1 MRNFIKPAG
10 SPARHRARGLAAVV
24 ASVAL
29 AAGLGAYPAVQA
41 EETTTVS
48 DVTTDDASLPTYSWM
63 EDGTPSSSATP
74 SAPAAASASN
84 PASASASKPAEAPAT
99 TNPVTVERKGDVDRI
114 VVNDPDGEA
123 WEFGGKASKENIF
136 ALQRQGKGEIKEVL
150 SVTADGRK
158 LEDYDYG
165 FVNSADGGFVAFN
178 LNALHAIPPQVVEV
192 EVRTTDAG
200 EYAIAEPKEVPT
212 ARELSE
218 TGYGRTDQAAAT
230 VNPDGVGVARAA
242 SLPAS
247 KEQLTLT
254 ALSYKSPE
262 GAAGGKPPR
271 IRLSTS
277 VGGAFE
283 QRDFYL
289 TELVISFSGSSRY
302 ALDGPVT
309 LRKNSNESCTVSGA
323 GIKRLSSK
331 SISVDLTGCD
341 PSIAVW
347 KGSGDKISVDFY
359 GPGAPNAKP
368 YSLELYGSWSKTQS
382 GTAKVSVEQGDP
394 TTPKNY
400 RPLPNDRGFDSCNY
414 SDGLQVSRTWWD
426 NTPDGGMRAKVIE
439 VETGL
444 ADLST
449 QFDASDPRLKL
460 RVGSDHDGWAELKY
474 DVDYTL
480 SMSGSSLY
488 FILKNEIERKPR
500 TQNSYDFEVR
510 IPLKTASTNCK
521 IVMWD
526 QNAPNWL
533 RQDATNLELDV
544 SETPRDELDWLPAS
558 APNPPLRDDIC
569 STKNIALVFDAS
581 DSIGRNGADAS
592 RLTGLEVINTLKG
605 TDSTLAIYNFAS
617 QGGRVPRMST
627 GKLRTNDENDLEQLV
642 DAVNAITNTP
652 ASEMVGRGGTNYEAG
667 LEQVPSGEYDVV
679 YFITDGLPTTSFRD
693 YPGYYFDVGTLVNQS
708 DLSRAVEQANRLK
721 NSGTRIETIM
731 VGLEPFNEHILKD
744 DYFMRGNTRKQ
755 PENWPKQPGYG
766 YPSYNMAGDD
776 VREGLKN
783 GGRIYMWDVPDEKT
797 ATQYDITDQP
807 EIWRAG
813 VRNTASMGADIS
825 SPDALTLVSSYDRLT
840 ESLKKL
846 LAETCYSVSLVKV
859 DHDNKSQTLTDYRFE
874 VVDSLGSKGP
884 VPFFDEKTA
893 EVGSLV
899 TGRRYRLA
907 EVKAPSGYSL
917 LTKPI
922 EFALLRNDAGV
933 LQLDVSGGE
942 SAHPELEVTQSA
954 DKLHFTF
961 TVANIRQGNLPS
973 TGGNGVHLPIVIG
986 SVTIC
991 IGAFLGRRREQV

>member
-1 MRNFIKPAG
+1 MRNFLKPA
-10 SPARHRARGLAAVV
+10 ARTASSRSRRSVRGVAAVV
-24 ASVAL
+24 ASFAL
-29 AAGLGAYPAVQA
+29 AAGLASYPVGAQ
-41 EETTTVS
+41 ETSATATTGT
-48 DVTTDDASLPTYSWM
+48 VTGTTAPQRSASTAS
-63 EDGTPSSSATP
+63 TAASTASSAASTASSASSSTP
-74 SAPAAASASN
+74 
-84 PASASASKPAEAPAT
+84 KPVVVEP
-99 TNPVTVERKGDVDRI
+99 NSVTVERDGDIDRI
-114 VVNDPDGEA
+114 TIRDTDDNPWDSGRKASDEYIWGVKRTGDGDITRIVSVIADGE
-123 WEFGGKASKENIF
+123 ELDPQYFGYVN
-136 ALQRQGKGEIKEVL
+136 GEDFDIIGIDEDAFW
-150 SVTADGRK
+150 TIPPMK
-158 LEDYDYG
+158 LE
-165 FVNSADGGFVAFN
+165 
-178 LNALHAIPPQVVEV
+178 IEV
-192 EVRTTDAG
+192 ETTEAG
-200 EYAIAEPKEVPT
+200 DYAIAEPEEVPT

-218 TGYGRTDQAAAT
+218 TGYGRTDGAAAT
-230 VNPDGVGVARAA
+230 VNPDGVGMARAA
-242 SLPAS
+242 SLPSS
-247 KEQLTLT
+247 KEQLSLT
-254 ALSYKSPE
+254 KLAYDVAQ
-262 GAAGGKPPR
+262 GATANKPPR
-271 IRLSTS
+271 IKLSTT

-283 QRDFYL
+283 QRNFYL
-289 TELVISFSGSSRY
+289 TELVINYNTSSKY

-309 LRKNSNESCTVSGA
+309 LRKNSNESCTVSGS
-323 GIKRLSSK
+323 GIKKLSNQ
-331 SISVDLTGCD
+331 SISVDLSGCD
-341 PSIAVW
+341 PTIAVW
-347 KGSGDKISVDFY
+347 KGSGDRISVEFT
-359 GPGAPNAKP
+359 GPGTPDP
-368 YSLELYGSWSKTQS
+368 SRYSLELYGSWSKPQS

-400 RPLPNDRGFDSCNY
+400 RPLPNERGYDSCNY

-426 NTPDGGMRAKVIE
+426 NTPDGGMRVKVIE

-449 QFDASDPRLKL
+449 QFDASDSRLKL
-460 RVGSDHDGWAELKY
+460 RVGSDSHGWTELKY
-474 DVDYTL
+474 DADYTL
-480 SMSGSSLY
+480 SVSGSSLY
-488 FILKNEIERKPR
+488 FILKKEIERKPR
-500 TQNSYDFEVR
+500 TQYEYDFEVR

-521 IVMWD
+521 IVMWE
-526 QNAPNWL
+526 QNAPDWL
-533 RQDATNLELDV
+533 RQNASKLELNV
-544 SETPRDELDWLPAS
+544 PETQRDELDWLPAS

-569 STKNIALVFDAS
+569 KTKNIALVFDTS
-581 DSIGRNGADAS
+581 DSIGRDGAEAS
-592 RLTGLEVINTLKG
+592 WRTGLEVINTLKG
-605 TDSTLAIYNFAS
+605 TDSTLAIFNFAS
-617 QGGRVPRMST
+617 QGGRIPRMST

-642 DAVNAITNTP
+642 NAVNAITNTP
-652 ASEMVGRGGTNYEAG
+652 ESEMAGRGGTNYEAG

-744 DYFMRGNTRKQ
+744 DYFSRGNTRQQ
-755 PENWPKQPGYG
+755 PENWPKQPGYA
-766 YPSYNMAGDD
+766 YPSYDMVGDD

-813 VRNTASMGADIS
+813 VRNTTSMGADIS

-846 LAETCYSVSLVKV
+846 LAETCYSVSLKKV

-884 VPFFDEKTA
+884 VPFFDEQTA
-893 EVGSLV
+893 EVGNLV
-899 TGRRYRLA
+899 VGRRYRLA

-922 EFALLRNDAGV
+922 EFALLRNDAGE
-933 LQLDVSGGE
+933 LKLDVSGGE

-991 IGAFLGRRREQV
+991 IGAFLGRRRVQV

>member
-1 MRNFIKPAG
+1 MRNVMKPAAATA
-10 SPARHRARGLAAVV
+10 SSRARRSVRGVAAVV
-24 ASVAL
+24 ASLAL
-29 AAGLGAYPAVQA
+29 AAGLGSYPVDAQ
-41 EETTTVS
+41 ETAATATTVES
-48 DVTTDDASLPTYSWM
+48 AVASKNVEAAETASAEPSTASSAAS
-63 EDGTPSSSATP
+63 TASSVSSSTP
-74 SAPAAASASN
+74 
-84 PASASASKPAEAPAT
+84 KPVVVEP
-99 TNPVTVERKGDVDRI
+99 NSVTVERDGDIDRI
-114 VVNDPDGEA
+114 IIRDTDDNPWDSGR
-123 WEFGGKASKENIF
+123 KASDEYIWGVK
-136 ALQRQGKGEIKEVL
+136 RTGEGDITRIV
-150 SVTADGRK
+150 SVTADGEELEPQHFGYVNGDDFDIIGIDEDAFWTIPPMK
-158 LEDYDYG
+158 LE
-165 FVNSADGGFVAFN
+165 
-178 LNALHAIPPQVVEV
+178 IEV
-192 EVRTTDAG
+192 ETTEAG
-200 EYAIAEPKEVPT
+200 DYAIAEPEEVPT

-218 TGYGRTDQAAAT
+218 TGYGRPDQAAAT
-230 VNPDGVGVARAA
+230 VNPDGVGMARAA

-254 ALSYKSPE
+254 PLSYKSL
-262 GAAGGKPPR
+262 GAAAGGKPPR
-271 IRLSTS
+271 NNLSTT
-277 VGGAFE
+277 VGGTLE
-283 QRDFYL
+283 KKNFYL
-289 TELVISFSGSSRY
+289 TELVINYKSAPQY
-302 ALDGPVT
+302 PLDGPVT

-323 GIKRLSSK
+323 GIKKLSSK

-341 PSIAVW
+341 PSLAVW

-359 GPGAPNAKP
+359 GPGARDAKP
-368 YSLELYGSWSKTQS
+368 YSLELYGSWSNPQS
-382 GTAKVSVEQGDP
+382 STAKVSVEQGDP
-394 TTPKNY
+394 TTSKNY
-400 RPLPNDRGFDSCNY
+400 RPLPRDTVFDRCNY
-414 SDGLQVSRTWWD
+414 SDGLQVSRAWWD
-426 NTPDGGMRAKVIE
+426 NTPDGGMKAKVIE

-444 ADLST
+444 ADLSA

-526 QNAPNWL
+526 QNAPDWL
-533 RQDATNLELDV
+533 RQDATKLELDV
-544 SETPRDELDWLPAS
+544 PETPRDELDWLPAS
-558 APNPPLRDDIC
+558 APNPPLRGDIC
-569 STKNIALVFDAS
+569 KTKNIALVFDTS

-744 DYFMRGNTRKQ
+744 DYFRRGNTRKQ

-776 VREGLKN
+776 VREGLEN
-783 GGRIYMWDVPDEKT
+783 GGRIYMWDVPDENT

-825 SPDALTLVSSYDRLT
+825 SPDALTLVKSYGELT

-884 VPFFDEKTA
+884 VPFFDEQTA
-893 EVGSLV
+893 EVGNLV
-899 TGRRYRLA
+899 VGRRYRLA

-922 EFALLRNDAGV
+922 EFALLRNDSGE
-933 LQLDVSGGE
+933 LKLDVTGGE

-991 IGAFLGRRREQV
+991 IGAFLGKRRMQA

>member
-1 MRNFIKPAG
+1 MRNVMKPAATA
-10 SPARHRARGLAAVV
+10 SSRTRRSVRGVAAVV
-24 ASVAL
+24 ASFAL
-29 AAGLGAYPAVQA
+29 AAGLGSYPVDAQEPVASATTAESAVASEHVEASETASA
-41 EETTTVS
+41 EPST
-48 DVTTDDASLPTYSWM
+48 ASSAASTASSV
-63 EDGTPSSSATP
+63 SSSTP
-74 SAPAAASASN
+74 
-84 PASASASKPAEAPAT
+84 KPVVVEP
-99 TNPVTVERKGDVDRI
+99 NSVTVERDGDIDRI
-114 VVNDPDGEA
+114 IIRDTDDNPWDSGR
-123 WEFGGKASKENIF
+123 KASDEYIWGVK
-136 ALQRQGKGEIKEVL
+136 RTGEGDITRIV
-150 SVTADGRK
+150 SVTADGEELEPQHFGYVNGDDFDIIGIDEDAFWTIPPMK
-158 LEDYDYG
+158 LE
-165 FVNSADGGFVAFN
+165 
-178 LNALHAIPPQVVEV
+178 IEV
-192 EVRTTDAG
+192 ETTEAG
-200 EYAIAEPKEVPT
+200 DYAIAEPEEVPT
-212 ARELSE
+212 ARELLE
-218 TGYGRTDQAAAT
+218 TGYGRPDQAAAT
-230 VNPDGVGVARAA
+230 VNPDGVGMARAA

-254 ALSYKSPE
+254 PLSYKSLE
-262 GAAGGKPPR
+262 AAAGGKPPR
-271 IRLSTS
+271 NNLSTT
-277 VGGAFE
+277 VGGTLE
-283 QRDFYL
+283 KKNFYL
-289 TELVISFSGSSRY
+289 TELVINYKSAPQY
-302 ALDGPVT
+302 PLDGPVT

-323 GIKRLSSK
+323 GIKKLSSK

-341 PSIAVW
+341 PSLAVW

-359 GPGAPNAKP
+359 GPGARDAKP
-368 YSLELYGSWSKTQS
+368 YSLELYGSWSNPQS
-382 GTAKVSVEQGDP
+382 STAKVSVEQGDP

-400 RPLPNDRGFDSCNY
+400 RPLPRDTVFDRCNY
-414 SDGLQVSRTWWD
+414 SDGLQVSRAWWD
-426 NTPDGGMRAKVIE
+426 NTPDGGMKAKVIE

-526 QNAPNWL
+526 QNAPDWL

-544 SETPRDELDWLPAS
+544 PETPRDELDWLPAS
-558 APNPPLRDDIC
+558 APNPPLRGDIC
-569 STKNIALVFDAS
+569 KTKNIALVFDTS

-744 DYFMRGNTRKQ
+744 DYFRRGNTRKQ

-776 VREGLKN
+776 VREGLEN
-783 GGRIYMWDVPDEKT
+783 GGRIYMWDVPDENT

-825 SPDALTLVSSYDRLT
+825 SPDALTLVKSYGELT

-874 VVDSLGSKGP
+874 VVDSLGSEGP
-884 VPFFDEKTA
+884 VPFFDEQTA
-893 EVGSLV
+893 EVENLV
-899 TGRRYRLA
+899 VGRRYRLA

-922 EFALLRNDAGV
+922 EFAVLRNDAGE
-933 LQLDVSGGE
+933 LKLDVSGGE

-991 IGAFLGRRREQV
+991 IGAFLGRRRVQV

>member
-1 MRNFIKPAG
+1 MRNVMKPAAATA
-10 SPARHRARGLAAVV
+10 SSRARRSVRGVAAVV
-24 ASVAL
+24 ASLAL
-29 AAGLGAYPAVQA
+29 AAGLGSYPVDAQ
-41 EETTTVS
+41 ETAATATTVES
-48 DVTTDDASLPTYSWM
+48 AVASKNVEAAETASAEPSTASSAAS
-63 EDGTPSSSATP
+63 TASSVSSSTP
-74 SAPAAASASN
+74 
-84 PASASASKPAEAPAT
+84 KPVVVEP
-99 TNPVTVERKGDVDRI
+99 NSVTVERDGDIDRI
-114 VVNDPDGEA
+114 IIRDTDDNPWDSGR
-123 WEFGGKASKENIF
+123 KASDEYIWGVK
-136 ALQRQGKGEIKEVL
+136 RTGEGDITRIV
-150 SVTADGRK
+150 SVTADGEELEPQHFGYVNGDDFDIIGIDEDAFWTIPPMK
-158 LEDYDYG
+158 LE
-165 FVNSADGGFVAFN
+165 
-178 LNALHAIPPQVVEV
+178 IEV
-192 EVRTTDAG
+192 ETTEAG
-200 EYAIAEPKEVPT
+200 DYAIAEPEEVPT

-218 TGYGRTDQAAAT
+218 TGYGRPDQAAAT
-230 VNPDGVGVARAA
+230 VNPDGVGMARAA

-254 ALSYKSPE
+254 PLSYKSL
-262 GAAGGKPPR
+262 GAAAGGKPPR
-271 IRLSTS
+271 NNLSTT
-277 VGGAFE
+277 VGGTLE
-283 QRDFYL
+283 KKNFYL
-289 TELVISFSGSSRY
+289 TELVINYKSAPQY
-302 ALDGPVT
+302 PLDGPVT

-323 GIKRLSSK
+323 GIKKLSSK

-341 PSIAVW
+341 PSLAVW

-359 GPGAPNAKP
+359 GPGARDAKP
-368 YSLELYGSWSKTQS
+368 YSLELYGSWSNPQS
-382 GTAKVSVEQGDP
+382 STAKVSVEQGDP
-394 TTPKNY
+394 TTSKNY
-400 RPLPNDRGFDSCNY
+400 RPLPRDTVFDRCNY
-414 SDGLQVSRTWWD
+414 SDGLQVSRAWWD
-426 NTPDGGMRAKVIE
+426 NTPDGGMKAKVIE

-444 ADLST
+444 ADLSA

-526 QNAPNWL
+526 QNAPDWL
-533 RQDATNLELDV
+533 RQDATKLELDV
-544 SETPRDELDWLPAS
+544 PETPRDELDWLPAS
-558 APNPPLRDDIC
+558 APNPPLRGDIC
-569 STKNIALVFDAS
+569 KTKNIALVFDTS

-744 DYFMRGNTRKQ
+744 DYFRRGNTRKQ

-776 VREGLKN
+776 VREGLEN
-783 GGRIYMWDVPDEKT
+783 GGRIYMWDVPDENT

-825 SPDALTLVSSYDRLT
+825 SPDALTLVKSYGELT

-884 VPFFDEKTA
+884 VPFFDEQTA
-893 EVGSLV
+893 EVGNLV
-899 TGRRYRLA
+899 VGRRYRLA

-922 EFALLRNDAGV
+922 EFALLRNDSGE
-933 LQLDVSGGE
+933 LKLDVSGGE

-961 TVANIRQGNLPS
+961 IVANIRQGNLPS

-991 IGAFLGRRREQV
+991 IGAFLGKRRMQA

>member
-1 MRNFIKPAG
+1 MRNVMKPAATA
-10 SPARHRARGLAAVV
+10 SSRARRSVRGVAAVV
-24 ASVAL
+24 ASLAL
-29 AAGLGAYPAVQA
+29 AAGLGSYPVDAQ
-41 EETTTVS
+41 ETAATATTVES
-48 DVTTDDASLPTYSWM
+48 AVASKNVETA
-63 EDGTPSSSATP
+63 ET
-74 SAPAAASASN
+74 ASAST
-84 PASASASKPAEAPAT
+84 ASSVSSSTPKPVVVEP
-99 TNPVTVERKGDVDRI
+99 NSVTVERDGDIDRI
-114 VVNDPDGEA
+114 IIRDTDDNPWDSGR
-123 WEFGGKASKENIF
+123 KASDEYIWGVK
-136 ALQRQGKGEIKEVL
+136 RTGEGGITRIV
-150 SVTADGRK
+150 SVTADGEELEPQHFGYVNGDDFDIIGIDEDAFWTIPPMK
-158 LEDYDYG
+158 LE
-165 FVNSADGGFVAFN
+165 
-178 LNALHAIPPQVVEV
+178 IEV
-192 EVRTTDAG
+192 ETTEAG
-200 EYAIAEPKEVPT
+200 DYAIAEPEEVPT

-218 TGYGRTDQAAAT
+218 TGYGRPDQAAAT
-230 VNPDGVGVARAA
+230 VNPDGVGMARAA

-254 ALSYKSPE
+254 PLSYKSL
-262 GAAGGKPPR
+262 GAAAGGKPPR
-271 IRLSTS
+271 NNLSTT
-277 VGGAFE
+277 VGGTLE
-283 QRDFYL
+283 KKNFYL
-289 TELVISFSGSSRY
+289 TELVINYKSAPQY
-302 ALDGPVT
+302 PLDGPVT

-323 GIKRLSSK
+323 GIKKLSSK

-341 PSIAVW
+341 PSLAVW

-359 GPGAPNAKP
+359 GPGARDAKP
-368 YSLELYGSWSKTQS
+368 YSLELYGSWSNPQS
-382 GTAKVSVEQGDP
+382 STAKVSVEQGDP

-400 RPLPNDRGFDSCNY
+400 RPLPRDTVFDRCNY
-414 SDGLQVSRTWWD
+414 SDGLQVSRAWWD
-426 NTPDGGMRAKVIE
+426 NTPDGGMKAKVIE

-444 ADLST
+444 ADLSA

-526 QNAPNWL
+526 QNAPDWL
-533 RQDATNLELDV
+533 RQDATKLELDV
-544 SETPRDELDWLPAS
+544 PETPRDELDWLPAS
-558 APNPPLRDDIC
+558 APNPSLRGDIC
-569 STKNIALVFDAS
+569 KTKNIALVFDTS

-744 DYFMRGNTRKQ
+744 DYFRRGNTRKQ

-776 VREGLKN
+776 VREGLEN
-783 GGRIYMWDVPDEKT
+783 GGRIYMWDVPDENT

-825 SPDALTLVSSYDRLT
+825 SPDALTLVKSYGELT

-884 VPFFDEKTA
+884 VPFFDEQTA
-893 EVGSLV
+893 EVGNLV
-899 TGRRYRLA
+899 VGRRYRLA

-922 EFALLRNDAGV
+922 EFALLRNDSGE
-933 LQLDVSGGE
+933 LKLDVSGGE

-991 IGAFLGRRREQV
+991 IGAFLGKRRMQA